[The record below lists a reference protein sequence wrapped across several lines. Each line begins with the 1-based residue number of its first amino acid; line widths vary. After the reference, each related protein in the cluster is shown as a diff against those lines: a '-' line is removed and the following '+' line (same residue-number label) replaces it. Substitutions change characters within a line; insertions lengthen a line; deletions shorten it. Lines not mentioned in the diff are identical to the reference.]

1 MKIRAKKKSRI
12 RRNAEDVP
20 LTGSYWRPLEVI
32 IVSAKSRMSAPT
44 SADTES
50 QQPARRIIRRLNK
63 MLHKGGKRKSVILTL
78 TLHGHCD
85 VNIYFQFTVD
95 DKEKKKKTQSVPT
108 RTCKCTRV

>member
-1 MKIRAKKKSRI
+1 M
-12 RRNAEDVP
+12 
-20 LTGSYWRPLEVI
+20 I

-63 MLHKGGKRKSVILTL
+63 MSHKGGKSKSVILTL

-95 DKEKKKKTQSVPT
+95 DKKKRKKHGHFLPELVNA
-108 RTCKCTRV
+108 RVCERK

>member
-1 MKIRAKKKSRI
+1 MKIRAKKKRSRI

-63 MLHKGGKRKSVILTL
+63 MLHKGGKSKSVTLTL

-95 DKEKKKKTQSVPT
+95 DKKKRKKHGHQNL
-108 RTCKCTRV
+108 